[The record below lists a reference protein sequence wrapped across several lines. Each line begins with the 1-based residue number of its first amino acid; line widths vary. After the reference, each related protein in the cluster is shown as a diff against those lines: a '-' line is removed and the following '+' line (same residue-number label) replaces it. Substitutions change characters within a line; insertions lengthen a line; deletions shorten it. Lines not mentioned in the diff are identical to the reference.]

1 MCEIRSELNI
11 DFGREYERIKEA
23 ITETKFARMF
33 AYGEVTEAEVR
44 EVVRELEGVLGI
56 DGAGMSDIVH

>member
-1 MCEIRSELNI
+1 
-11 DFGREYERIKEA
+11 
-23 ITETKFARMF
+23 MF